1 MCFAGVAAVVAAG
14 RPSLSERGGRRKAA
28 RSSAT
33 SRRPPRTPRRSIPV
47 SPSPSLLS
55 SLPPLAIAR
64 LHLVPPL
71 LFPNGP
77 LLPLSPS
84 PPTPLFPVSPTPPT
98 PSLPLFPSSPSPH
111 LPPFLRI
118 RPPATAPSERLSKA
132 HLAHWG
138 RSLARAATCAQQP
151 HRWQQPATWHAL
163 LPACALFDPVLMG
176 RRRQE
181 ECLCPHSNERLGNK
195 MGVDVHNVDMDE
207 ELQHLRHLQH
217 LHLTILQTLPI
228 PSPHFL
234 LAFSLLPVESTQMTP
249 A

>member
-33 SRRPPRTPRRSIPV
+33 SRRPPP
-47 SPSPSLLS
+47 
-55 SLPPLAIAR
+55 
-64 LHLVPPL
+64 
-71 LFPNGP
+71 
-77 LLPLSPS
+77 
-84 PPTPLFPVSPTPPT
+84 
-98 PSLPLFPSSPSPH
+98 
-111 LPPFLRI
+111 
-118 RPPATAPSERLSKA
+118 TAPSERLSKA

-228 PSPHFL
+228 PSFMLCQEPQRLALSSIADIRGRGKHSASGQAKSNLRREEWGGKSRTQAAFESPATIYHQFL
-234 LAFSLLPVESTQMTP
+234 FVDDHLSPCMAVWQFLRCLITGSITTYLPPNPIPQTIT
-249 A
+249 